1 MRCRG
6 APCATRARTRTRP
19 NTRTLFVVL
28 VAALACTR
36 PVAVSRYA
44 LSAREVTARLP
55 GATSALAESCRRAQ
69 SYRLRR
75 TGAPWYEEDS
85 TRAAC
90 AGRDSA
96 LREVL
101 RANHALANYFGAL
114 SALAGSNTADV
125 GTRVAQ
131 LGDAASSAG
140 PFDESQLRAIA
151 ALAKFAAARATS
163 GYKRSK
169 LREAIASEN
178 VNVQAVTV
186 ALHQVIDRD
195 FASYVMGDDAAATR
209 FYRSVLTEGAGHE
222 PLAAILAR
230 NDYDARHDASG
241 AQADALRSLA
251 RAIDAI
257 GRGHQQL
264 FDARNHLGAKELL
277 NGIVALA
284 RELDG
289 AMARID
295 KAF

>member
-1 MRCRG
+1 MRCCG
-6 APCATRARTRTRP
+6 PACASRARTRTRP
-19 NTRTLFVVL
+19 NTLTLLVVL
-28 VAALACTR
+28 VATAACTR

-55 GATSALAESCRRAQ
+55 GATSALAESCRRAH

-75 TGAPWYEEDS
+75 TGTPWYEEDS

-101 RANHALANYFGAL
+101 QANRALANYFGAL
-114 SALAGSNTADV
+114 SALAGSKTAE
-125 GTRVAQ
+125 VAAQVDQ

-140 PFDESQLRAIA
+140 PFDGSQVRAIA
-151 ALAKFAAARATS
+151 ALAKFAASRATS
-163 GYKRSK
+163 GYQRSK
-169 LREAIASEN
+169 LRDAIASEN
-178 VNVQAVTV
+178 ANVQAVTV

-195 FASYVMGDDAAATR
+195 FASYVTGDDAAATR

-230 NDYDARHDASG
+230 NDYDARHEASG

-277 NGIVALA
+277 NGILSMA

>member
-1 MRCRG
+1 MRCRSV
-6 APCATRARTRTRP
+6 PCASRGRTRTRP
-19 NTRTLFVVL
+19 NTLTLLIVL
-28 VAALACTR
+28 VGTAACAR

-55 GATSALAESCRRAQ
+55 RATSALAESCRRAQ

-75 TGAPWYEEDS
+75 TGPPWYEEDS

-101 RANHALANYFGAL
+101 RANRALANYFGAL
-114 SALAGSNTADV
+114 SALAGSKTAEV
-125 GTRVAQ
+125 GARVDQ

-140 PFDESQLRAIA
+140 PFDGSQVRAIG
-151 ALAKFAAARATS
+151 ALAKFAASRATS
-163 GYKRSK
+163 GYQRSK

-178 VNVQAVTV
+178 VNVQTITV
-186 ALHQVIDRD
+186 AIHQVIDRD
-195 FASYVMGDDAAATR
+195 FASYVAGDDAAATR

-222 PLAAILAR
+222 PLAAIIAR
-230 NDYDARHDASG
+230 NDYDARHEASG

-277 NGIVALA
+277 NGIVGMA

>member
-6 APCATRARTRTRP
+6 ATGAFRARTRTRP
-19 NTRTLFVVL
+19 NTLTLLVVL
-28 VAALACTR
+28 VASAACTR

-44 LSAREVTARLP
+44 HSAQEVTARLP
-55 GATSALAESCRRAQ
+55 EATAALAESCRRAQ

-75 TGAPWYEEDS
+75 TGAAWYEEDS

-90 AGRDSA
+90 AARDSA
-96 LREVL
+96 LGEVL
-101 RANHALANYFGAL
+101 RANRALANYFGAL
-114 SALAGSNTADV
+114 STLAGSRSADV
-125 GTRVAQ
+125 GARVDD
-131 LGDAASSAG
+131 LGDAVSSAG
-140 PFDESQLRAIA
+140 PFDGTQVRAIA
-151 ALAKFAAARATS
+151 ALAKFVASRATS
-163 GYKRSK
+163 GYQRSK

-178 VNVQAVTV
+178 ANVQSVIA

-195 FASYVMGDDAAATR
+195 FASYVAGDDAAATR
-209 FYRSVLTEGAGHE
+209 FYRSVLTEGGGHE

-241 AQADALRSLA
+241 AQADAIRSLA
-251 RAIDAI
+251 RAVDAI

-264 FDARNHLGAKELL
+264 FDARNHLGAKALL
-277 NGIVALA
+277 NGIVAMA

-289 AMARID
+289 AMAKSD